1 MKIQKPTKK
10 SYNCE
15 VKVFFNRPNKAL
27 SINGLIKDIKQAKNS
42 VFIAAAWFTRR
53 GILSAL
59 IESHAKTRVLVLGK
73 HDQDGTWQ
81 QRKRQQNLFDNL
93 QWGTSYN
100 HFPVDVH
107 FIGSDKWQEGIM
119 HHKFIIID
127 EDIVWTGSYNFTNG
141 AERNFEN
148 LIRIK
153 DTKVNHFFRDEV
165 KEIIKGNGPV
175 TFMNDDMYGDHCYAC
190 GKEGLDDVENG
201 DLYHIHLS
209 KKHSPDN
216 KSTTTVICDS
226 CIKLK
231 IDKKPLSHVDYYM
244 CDTCD
249 KIFPIHDF
257 HTGDMECDKCS
268 MKKYKHDEDH
278 REEYCLLCGAE
289 YDKDFTHT
297 TLWQP
302 YQHSNRARCV
312 CSKCFNVNITTEEY
326 DQLASKLNISATKAK
341 QKFRKRY
348 THQTF
353 LCFDCG
359 KKHDWKDFYGMF
371 DGKLKCIHAKPLMEF
386 KDVSNGE

>member
-127 EDIVWTGSYNFTNG
+127 EDIVWTGSYNLTYNATLSLENAIYITDEKIVNG
-141 AERNFEN
+141 YYQEYTQILA
-148 LIRIK
+148 
-153 DTKVNHFFRDEV
+153 
-165 KEIIKGNGPV
+165 
-175 TFMNDDMYGDHCYAC
+175 
-190 GKEGLDDVENG
+190 
-201 DLYHIHLS
+201 LS
-209 KKHSPDN
+209 
-216 KSTTTVICDS
+216 
-226 CIKLK
+226 
-231 IDKKPLSHVDYYM
+231 
-244 CDTCD
+244 
-249 KIFPIHDF
+249 
-257 HTGDMECDKCS
+257 E
-268 MKKYKHDEDH
+268 
-278 REEYCLLCGAE
+278 
-289 YDKDFTHT
+289 
-297 TLWQP
+297 
-302 YQHSNRARCV
+302 
-312 CSKCFNVNITTEEY
+312 
-326 DQLASKLNISATKAK
+326 KLN
-341 QKFRKRY
+341 
-348 THQTF
+348 
-353 LCFDCG
+353 
-359 KKHDWKDFYGMF
+359 WKSEWMAPEWRIGT
-371 DGKLKCIHAKPLMEF
+371 
-386 KDVSNGE
+386 